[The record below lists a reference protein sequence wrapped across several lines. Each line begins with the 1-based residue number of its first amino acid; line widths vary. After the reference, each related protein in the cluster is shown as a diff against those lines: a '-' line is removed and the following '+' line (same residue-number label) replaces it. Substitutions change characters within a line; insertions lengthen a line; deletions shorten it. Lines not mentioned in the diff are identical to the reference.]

1 MKRTYET
8 VDGEFVEID
17 NAKQRKY
24 QERKTEVDG
33 ITFDSAAEARR
44 YVQLKMLVAAG
55 EIKDLGI
62 QPEFILQPSFKHG
75 KRTVRA
81 ITYRADFRY
90 TEVATSEVVVE
101 DVKGME
107 TPVFQLKA
115 KMLLY
120 VHHIEVKRVRMSA
133 SRKRS

>member
-8 VDGEFVEID
+8 VDGEIVTID
-17 NAKQRKY
+17 DKKPRKY
-24 QERKTEVDG
+24 QERKTEIDG

-44 YVQLKMLVAAG
+44 YVQLKMFEAAG
-55 EIKDLGI
+55 EIKDIEI
-62 QPEFILQPSFKHG
+62 QPKFVLQPAFKHG
-75 KRTVRA
+75 DQKVQA

-90 TEVATSEVVVE
+90 TEVATDEQVVE

-107 TPVFQLKA
+107 TEVFRLKA

-120 VHHIEVKRVRMSA
+120 QHHIEVKRVRMSA
-133 SRKRS
+133 ARKR

>member
-1 MKRTYET
+1 MKRTFET

-17 NAKQRKY
+17 DTKPRKY
-24 QERKTEVDG
+24 HERKTEVDG
-33 ITFDSAAEARR
+33 ITFDSADEARR

-55 EIKDLGI
+55 EIKDIEL
-62 QPEFILQPSFKHG
+62 QPKFVLQPSFKHG
-75 KRTVRA
+75 KRTIRA

-90 TEVATSEVVVE
+90 TEVATGEEVVE

-120 VHHIEVKRVRMSA
+120 VHHIEVRRVRMSA